1 MKSIKKTI
9 SRLCDI
15 MTVSGFEHRYKS
27 EILQLCSEFGEVS
40 VDKMGNYIVK
50 KSSTRA
56 NAPLLLIDA
65 HIDEIGMSVTG
76 IRDGGFLTMTS
87 LGGVDAHILQS
98 AEVEI
103 YGKEKVYGVIT
114 STPPHLNSGDSD
126 KLEQPEE
133 LLIDT
138 GIEESRLK
146 EIIPIGSPI
155 KFKGALIELAHNVVS
170 APSLDNKACCACAL
184 ETLSRLDASEM
195 EFDVAVVL
203 SLREEVGGYIGAR
216 TTINNI
222 TPDVAIALD
231 VNFAKAPETSDAES
245 AKRGGGC
252 TISLSAVTSRHLTK
266 EIIGVAK
273 YSRIPHR
280 IIAEPNN
287 VGMNANVIGI
297 CRQGVHCADLGI
309 PLTSMHTTAET
320 VSLDDC
326 LSLVGLLS
334 AFIRDEALAKEY
346 SK

>member
-1 MKSIKKTI
+1 MENIKKTI
-9 SRLCDI
+9 ARLCDI
-15 MTVSGFEHRYKS
+15 MTVSGFEHRYRN
-27 EILQLCSEFGEVS
+27 EILRLCSEFGEAS
-40 VDKMGNYIVK
+40 VDKMGNYIIRK
-50 KSSTRA
+50 NSSRE

-76 IRDGGFLTMTS
+76 IREGGFLTMTS

-103 YGKEKVYGVIT
+103 YGKEKIYGVIS
-114 STPPHLNSGDSD
+114 STPPHLASGDTD
-126 KLEQPEE
+126 KLELPEE

-138 GIEESRLK
+138 GIEKSRLE

-155 KFKGALIELAHNVVS
+155 KFKGSLIELASNVVS

-184 ETLSRLDASEM
+184 EAISRANEGEM

-203 SLREEVGGYIGAR
+203 SVREEVGGYIGAR
-216 TTINNI
+216 TTLNNI

-231 VNFAKAPETSDAES
+231 VNFAKAPETSDAQS
-245 AKRGGGC
+245 AQRGGGC

-266 EIIGVAK
+266 QIIGVAK

-297 CRQGVHCADLGI
+297 CRAGVHCADLGI
-309 PLTSMHTTAET
+309 PLTSMHTTVET

-326 LSLVGLLS
+326 LSLVGLLT
-334 AFIRDEALAKEY
+334 AFVKDEALAKEY